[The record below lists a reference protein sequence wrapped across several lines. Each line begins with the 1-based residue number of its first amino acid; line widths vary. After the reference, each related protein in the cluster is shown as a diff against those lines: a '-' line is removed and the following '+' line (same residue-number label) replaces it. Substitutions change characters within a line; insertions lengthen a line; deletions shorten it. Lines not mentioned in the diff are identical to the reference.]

1 MLLAW
6 LNKLDTAAALSAGSE
21 LDSLPGAN
29 VQQAHL
35 SRKWHTAAGVK
46 SSYLLLDMGASTLC
60 QLLAVLGSN
69 LTSAATLRLRASDAD
84 PTATGSLLLDT
95 GVVSAGVKDGYGA
108 AYKSFTATA
117 ARYWRLDLTDNA
129 VPDNLQI
136 GRVFL
141 GPRWQP
147 SANQLWD
154 WNVTPL
160 DESRLDE
167 SYGGQTYADVRPQ
180 RRVLQFVLDF
190 MDEAEMY
197 GNAFALAR
205 AQGIVRDVLA
215 IPEITSAYV
224 SEQSVWGLLTASQPL
239 SQRKVRIYQQK
250 FEIKERL

>member
-6 LNKLDTAAALSAGSE
+6 LNKLDIAASLSAGSE

-46 SSYLLLDMGASTLC
+46 SSYLLLDMGASVLC
-60 QLLAVLGSN
+60 QLLAVLGTN

-84 PTATGSLLLDT
+84 PAATGSLLFDT

-117 ARYWRLDLTDNA
+117 RYWRLDLTDNT

-147 SANQLWD
+147 SENQLWE
-154 WNVTPL
+154 WSVTPL

-167 SYGGQTYADVRPQ
+167 SYGGQVYADVRPQ

-190 MDEAEMY
+190 MDAAEMY

-224 SEQSVWGLLTASQPL
+224 SEQSVWGLITASQPL
-239 SQRKVRIYQQK
+239 VQRKVRIYQQK